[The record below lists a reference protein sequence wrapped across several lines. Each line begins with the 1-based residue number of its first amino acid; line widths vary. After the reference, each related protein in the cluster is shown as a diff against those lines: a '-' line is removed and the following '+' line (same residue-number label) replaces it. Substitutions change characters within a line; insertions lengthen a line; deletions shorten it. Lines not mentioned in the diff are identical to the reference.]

1 MSNKNTNNNN
11 NHPNNNSLTNLE
23 NNTINNKNN
32 NNSKNET
39 PVTVS
44 EPVII
49 QQIRTPSSPP
59 LNENVNLKDTSR
71 RKTKL
76 TSKRQD

>member
-23 NNTINNKNN
+23 NSTINNKNN
-32 NNSKNET
+32 NNKNET